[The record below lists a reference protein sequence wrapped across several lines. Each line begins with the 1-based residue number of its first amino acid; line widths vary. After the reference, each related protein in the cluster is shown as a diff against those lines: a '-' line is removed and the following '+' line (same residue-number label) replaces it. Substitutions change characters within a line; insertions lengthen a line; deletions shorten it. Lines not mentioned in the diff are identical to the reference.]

1 MCHPFMVT
9 VASCD
14 AEGYMADKIF
24 AIGGSAGLVVM
35 PSYVDFFL
43 GPYPTRFPG
52 SWAIVDLAFGAVIV
66 GSDGEVRR
74 FNDLLAAHDFFMEF

>member
-24 AIGGSAGLVVM
+24 AIGGSAGLVVIRR
-35 PSYVDFFL
+35 FL
-43 GPYPTRFPG
+43 PG
-52 SWAIVDLAFGAVIV
+52 SVPYAFSRVLGYC
-66 GSDGEVRR
+66 
-74 FNDLLAAHDFFMEF
+74 